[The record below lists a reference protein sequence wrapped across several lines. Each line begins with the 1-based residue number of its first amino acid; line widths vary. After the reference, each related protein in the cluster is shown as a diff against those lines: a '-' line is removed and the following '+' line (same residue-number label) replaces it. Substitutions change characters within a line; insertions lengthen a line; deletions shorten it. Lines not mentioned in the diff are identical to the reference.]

1 MELTGEL
8 KDHVNQSKDRDEAR
22 SIIEN
27 AGMRL
32 SDEELDSVVGG
43 LAVSAKHSAKRWKGG
58 HADYGATYNQ
68 WDQIETQNILL
79 KDDFAKEREKKEER
93 RKQGYVV

>member
-43 LAVSAKHSAKRWKGG
+43 LSVHAKHSEKRWKGG

-68 WDQIETQNILL
+68 WDQIETQNIVL
-79 KDDFAKEREKKEER
+79 KDYFAREREKKEKR
-93 RKQGYVV
+93 RKQGYIV